1 MISLWNWFF
10 IIKTVNEF
18 TYNTIPLDTKYFEF
32 FYIKL
37 SDIFFGVL
45 LKSIQL
51 NDKIKSLKII

>member
-10 IIKTVNEF
+10 IIKTVQEF
-18 TYNTIPLDTKYFEF
+18 THNKNPLDNNYFDF

-45 LKSIQL
+45 LKSL
-51 NDKIKSLKII
+51 